1 MNRSFQRKVVYL
13 ALIAALLVPVSV
25 IGRPAATSAD
35 PSAESSG
42 GKLAELRSEYKL
54 GQAQLG
60 KIDPT
65 TSAVR
70 YVSLGLHGV
79 AVAVLQARAADQ
91 QKHEDWIGFM
101 SSLKQLTYLQPY
113 YVRVWQEQG
122 WNVSYNISSMWDDYR
137 EKYYWVIRGFK
148 LLHRGMEYNE
158 LEPGHPYWLGWY
170 MAHKLGQSDEQ
181 RQFRVLFA
189 RDVENRKLLV
199 PTTGEVDADW
209 AEEKDSWLYARR
221 YIQFAH
227 DMVDR
232 RGATMQKMAAENFYI
247 QVPMTQSKYAE
258 AIEREGVFGE
268 KARAAWKLAED
279 YWVKFGARELPSVN
293 GYFFRM
299 DALKEYEGD
308 LKRVQG
314 KFQALTPGL
323 REKITEERTAALP
336 EEQRAA
342 LKVPSDDRKEHEQR
356 LAYFAEVALAFDEID
371 IANKVEGPTRDEAK
385 RLAEE
390 VMRLKRIATEA
401 RSTRKVYNYDY
412 WLARSEMERTDE
424 ALTARELFYQAMRDV
439 DDKPWEARKNFE
451 DGFNRWAVIIK
462 KYPGM
467 IDDQTAIEVTDKIKA
482 YQRVLRQL
490 DIPFEKSKFV
500 LRELMEKNYMGP

>member
-13 ALIAALLVPVSV
+13 ALIAALLIPLSV
-25 IGRPAATSAD
+25 IGRPATTSAD

-79 AVAVLQARAADQ
+79 AVAVLQARASEQ
-91 QKHEDWIGFM
+91 QKNEDWISFM
-101 SSLKQLTYLQPY
+101 SSLKQITYLQPY

-122 WNVSYNISSMWDDYR
+122 WNVAYNISSMWDDYR

-158 LEPGHPYWLGWY
+158 LEPGHPFWLGWY
-170 MAHKLGQSDEQ
+170 IAHKMGQSDEY

-221 YIQFAH
+221 YLQYAH
-227 DMVDR
+227 DLVDR
-232 RGATMQKMAAENFYI
+232 RGATLQKMAAENFYI

-268 KARAAWKLAED
+268 KARAAWKQSEL
-279 YWVKFGARELPSVN
+279 YWAAFAARELPSEH

-299 DALKEYEGD
+299 DGVNEYDKD
-308 LKRVQG
+308 LKRAKE
-314 KFQALTPGL
+314 KFDALTPGL
-323 REKITEERTAALP
+323 REKIAAEKYAALP
-336 EEQRAA
+336 ADQQAV
-342 LKVPSDDRKEHEQR
+342 LKVPSKDRKEHEQR
-356 LAYFAEVALAFDEID
+356 LAYFADVALAFNEMD
-371 IANKVEGPTRDEAK
+371 IANRAEESNREEAK
-385 RLAEE
+385 RAAEE
-390 VMRLKRIATEA
+390 LMRRKLIATEA
-401 RSTRKVYNYDY
+401 RSTRETYKVDY
-412 WLARSEMERTDE
+412 WLTRSEMERTDE

-439 DDKPWEARKNFE
+439 DDKPWEARKAFE

-467 IDDQTAIEVTDKIKA
+467 VDDQTAIEVTDKIKA

-490 DIPFEKSKFV
+490 DEPFEQSKFV